1 VIRQTFFRRP
11 ERKIVMDITL
21 EVPDQ
26 YLVDHDPVAL
36 GKRIK
41 LYAAVLMFQSEEL
54 SAGAAAAL
62 AEVDRFTF
70 AAECQK
76 HGIPLVN
83 YPVDDLRAEL
93 AALRNAV

>member
-1 VIRQTFFRRP
+1 M
-11 ERKIVMDITL
+11 ELTL

-26 YLVDHDPVAL
+26 YLVDYDPAEL
-36 GKRIK
+36 AKHIK
-41 LYAAVLMFQSEEL
+41 LYAAVLMFQSDEL

-83 YPVDDLRAEL
+83 YPAEDLRAEL
-93 AALRNAV
+93 AVLRTE

>member
-1 VIRQTFFRRP
+1 M
-11 ERKIVMDITL
+11 EITL

-26 YLVDHDPVAL
+26 YLVDYDPIELA
-36 GKRIK
+36 KRIK

-54 SAGAAAAL
+54 SAGAAADL

-76 HGIPLVN
+76 HGIPLVS
-83 YPVDDLRAEL
+83 YPADDLRAEVV
-93 AALRNAV
+93 ALRTKA